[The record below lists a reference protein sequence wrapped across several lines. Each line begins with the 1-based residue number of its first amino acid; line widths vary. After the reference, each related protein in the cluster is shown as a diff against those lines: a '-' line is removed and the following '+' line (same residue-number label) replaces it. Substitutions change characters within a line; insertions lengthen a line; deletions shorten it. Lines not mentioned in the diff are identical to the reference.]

1 MLGDLP
7 EAIAAE
13 IAKLK
18 AIIAGQRE
26 RLRPDMRELLLFE
39 AAEAGYKA
47 ELERLREF
55 YNSMMADRVTIQVDH
70 PYHCPN
76 GAHGQPCICGGAEV
90 VNRIDK
96 AIAALAEAS
105 EDTAN
110 E

>member
-1 MLGDLP
+1 
-7 EAIAAE
+7 
-13 IAKLK
+13 
-18 AIIAGQRE
+18 
-26 RLRPDMRELLLFE
+26 
-39 AAEAGYKA
+39 
-47 ELERLREF
+47 
-55 YNSMMADRVTIQVDH
+55 MMADRVTIQVDH